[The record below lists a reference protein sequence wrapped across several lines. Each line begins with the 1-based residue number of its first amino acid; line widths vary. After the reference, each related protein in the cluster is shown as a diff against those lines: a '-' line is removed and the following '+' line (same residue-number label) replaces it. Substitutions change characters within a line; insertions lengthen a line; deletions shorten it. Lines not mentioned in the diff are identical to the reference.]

1 MKPRTLPLLLAAVLL
16 VACAASPPVRLY
28 QLRATPAPA
37 RTGLPTGVISLGPV
51 QLPDYLDRSS
61 LVQREGAAGLKALDG
76 HRWAEP
82 LADATSRVLR
92 ENLAA
97 RLGDAQVWAPPL
109 PAGLRATRMLR
120 VELQRFEAD
129 EGGATLLLAARWTW
143 LDPLGK
149 AAPQVLA
156 RDWRLPVQLPGP
168 DGLAAAHAQALD
180 LLADALASSL
190 PAP

>member
-1 MKPRTLPLLLAAVLL
+1 MNPFALPLLLAATLL
-16 VACAASPPVRLY
+16 AGCAASPPVRLY
-28 QLRATPAPA
+28 QLRATPATA
-37 RTGLPTGVISLGPV
+37 QAGALAGVISLGPV
-51 QLPDYLDRSS
+51 LLPDYLDRST

-82 LADATSRVLR
+82 LADATARVLR

-97 RLGDAQVWAPPL
+97 RLGEAQVWTPPL
-109 PAGLRATRMLR
+109 PAGLRATRSLR

-129 EGGATLLLAARWTW
+129 EGGATLLVAARWTW

-156 RDWRLPVQLPGP
+156 RDWRLPIPQSGP
-168 DGLAAAHAQALD
+168 DGLAAAHSQALD
-180 LLADALASSL
+180 ALAAALAQSL
-190 PAP
+190 PTP